1 MTRRHQG
8 NSGQRYSLYFCT
20 EGKRGQKKHYI
31 HHAYIFLQ
39 DSSLGFLECKIKMH
53 LIHICIHLP
62 SFLSEYF
69 IFFKIIC
76 IEYDVLNAR
85 FKYCPL
91 TEGIRVERS
100 RILHAD
106 TLDNFSLISCQDY
119 GTFLL

>member
-1 MTRRHQG
+1 MQDKNAFNTFMYT
-8 NSGQRYSLYFCT
+8 SAF
-20 EGKRGQKKHYI
+20 
-31 HHAYIFLQ
+31 IFIRI
-39 DSSLGFLECKIKMH
+39 FH
-53 LIHICIHLP
+53 
-62 SFLSEYF
+62 
-69 IFFKIIC
+69 FFKIIC